1 MRCRVLTVFFFP
13 FKNKKI
19 YIFGCFSFVVRQEH
33 FETQEDAMI
42 ASAIKADRRDPKNKG
57 DTKDGLKA
65 EKGQDGHSSEA
76 DEGAEDGDD
85 DGEGD
90 IRDETGAAAN
100 VLPSSVCSETAL
112 FGPQCLFCSKSMPV
126 I

>member
-1 MRCRVLTVFFFP
+1 MFF
-13 FKNKKI
+13 
-19 YIFGCFSFVVRQEH
+19 CSVVFVVVQEH

-76 DEGAEDGDD
+76 NEVDEDVDD
-85 DGEGD
+85 DEEGD
-90 IRDETGAAAN
+90 IRDEAGR
-100 VLPSSVCSETAL
+100 
-112 FGPQCLFCSKSMPV
+112 QQ
-126 I
+126 